1 MFGGQHRIDEVTRAE
16 RSRLGMNEIANCGE
30 SSAEQERRLRKRL
43 WGARTIED
51 PEQKTLDPAGVVRDV
66 SEARVSKLHTRA
78 RCVCALSIQ
87 RLEGSRPRFAADAG
101 PMQIQWWEG
110 AASSCAEAVLQSARG
125 ECMRLEA
132 GRMRKRVV
140 SSVVEE
146 LEKDVR
152 SEGRHSGPAR
162 VET

>member
-43 WGARTIED
+43 WCARTIED
-51 PEQKTLDPAGVVRDV
+51 PEQKTLDSAGVVRDV

-110 AASSCAEAVLQSARG
+110 AASSCAEAVRRRTA
-125 ECMRLEA
+125 
-132 GRMRKRVV
+132 
-140 SSVVEE
+140 
-146 LEKDVR
+146 DDTTR
-152 SEGRHSGPAR
+152 SEAEYCGKILRRECVRKPEEEICLGIR
-162 VET
+162 R